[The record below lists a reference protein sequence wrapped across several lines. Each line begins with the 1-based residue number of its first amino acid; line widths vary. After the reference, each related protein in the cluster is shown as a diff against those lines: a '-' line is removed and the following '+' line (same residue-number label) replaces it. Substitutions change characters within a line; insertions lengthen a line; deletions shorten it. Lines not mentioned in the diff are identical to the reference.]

1 MSELTLSRQ
10 ALASISALAREI
22 GEFDTAD
29 EVLGS
34 VAASA
39 KACIGHR
46 LLTILRLDPATLEVE
61 RLYTTNPAAYPT
73 QGTKPMRDTWW
84 GEHVLLKGVPYI
96 GYNAQDIREHF
107 ADHDVISGLGLN
119 AIINIPVRVAGQT
132 LGTLN
137 LLHDEAFYGEHHV
150 GIGKLL
156 STLLAP
162 TLMDV
167 RRDR

>member
-1 MSELTLSRQ
+1 MPD
-10 ALASISALAREI
+10 ALAPLTTLTTEI
-22 GEFDTAD
+22 GELRTAH
-29 EVLGS
+29 EVFS
-34 VAASA
+34 HVAEVANT
-39 KACIGHR
+39 CIGHR

-84 GEHVLLKGVPYI
+84 GDHVLINGLPYI

-107 ADHDVISGLGLN
+107 ADHEVISGLGLN
-119 AIINIPVRVAGQT
+119 AIMNIPVRVAGQT

-150 GIGKLL
+150 GTGKLL
-156 STLLAP
+156 GTFLAP
-162 TLMDV
+162 TLMSAQHS
-167 RRDR
+167 R